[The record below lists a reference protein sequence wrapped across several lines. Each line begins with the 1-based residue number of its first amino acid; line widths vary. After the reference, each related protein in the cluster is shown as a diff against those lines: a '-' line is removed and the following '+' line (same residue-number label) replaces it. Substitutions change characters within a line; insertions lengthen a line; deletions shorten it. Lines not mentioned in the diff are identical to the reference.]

1 MKIGLNLSADS
12 ISVLALNMGK
22 IAVKVDGID
31 IAELM
36 NAVNAQG
43 LTLRIAEEPGE
54 VIVETPLLAGS
65 RLAGVC
71 CSTAHITSE
80 DNSLLY
86 ALSHQAQEY
95 SDAEWIHFT
104 GSGYLIRLDAW
115 SYPLLQLKRRGM
127 SKSCRRL
134 VATLISRYGIGLIHL
149 DAFGELLPGFDTFDW

>member
-1 MKIGLNLSADS
+1 
-12 ISVLALNMGK
+12 MGK
-22 IAVKVDGID
+22 IALDVDGVEL
-31 IAELM
+31 AELIA
-36 NAVNAQG
+36 AVNAQG

-54 VIVETPLLAGS
+54 VIVETPLPAGS

-95 SDAEWIHFT
+95 SDGEWVHFT
-104 GSGYLIRLDAW
+104 GSGYFIRLDAW

-149 DAFGELLPGFDTFDW
+149 DAFGELLPGFDTFEW

>member
-1 MKIGLNLSADS
+1 MKIGLNLSADN

-22 IAVKVDGID
+22 IAVEVDGID
-31 IAELM
+31 IAGLM

-43 LTLRIAEEPGE
+43 LTLCIAEVPGE
-54 VIVETPLLAGS
+54 VIVETPLPAGS
-65 RLAGVC
+65 RMTGVC

-115 SYPLLQLKRRGM
+115 SFPLLHLKRLEM
-127 SKSCRRL
+127 SKACRRL
-134 VATLISRYGIGLIHL
+134 VATLRIRYGIGLIHL
-149 DAFGELLPGFDTFDW
+149 DAFGELLPGFGTFDW